1 MDVYLRVLHSAQ
13 YPGKPTIP
21 TAALNTLVNSDD
33 GRIMRL
39 IDKLGYCLAA
49 TISVAILAGCSAD
62 SSGSSGPPPETS
74 SIVIDAVPTA
84 DAAGLYIAYDDGFF
98 AKQGLT
104 VTIAPINGGEY
115 GMGDLQTGKAQ
126 LVEGNYV
133 SFVLAQVAGK
143 FAAPDPTNPAG
154 PSQPVRP
161 INMRI
166 IADSSQ
172 MQPGNQALYVMPN
185 SGYKTVA
192 ELAKDHVKIG
202 INSANN
208 IAQVLLG
215 SLFEANGLP
224 LKSIKQYVQPAFP
237 LMPGDLAD
245 NTIGAAWL
253 PEPFG
258 TEAQQE
264 FGAVQLADLDQGSL
278 QNFPIGTI
286 VGSAQWVKSNPGTVA
301 AFLRAYDQGQQIADT
316 DRSAVEKAL
325 VKWTQVSPLI
335 AANMTLDSYPLAMD
349 VPVMQR
355 VPDAMYQFGVL
366 GQHYNISNMIQPEP
380 GEIGGS

>member
-1 MDVYLRVLHSAQ
+1 MKGRA
-13 YPGKPTIP
+13 
-21 TAALNTLVNSDD
+21 AALIAASAV
-33 GRIMRL
+33 L
-39 IDKLGYCLAA
+39 IGGVVVG
-49 TISVAILAGCSAD
+49 VA
-62 SSGSSGPPPETS
+62 SGASGPLES
-74 SIVIDAVPTA
+74 STIVIDAVPTA
-84 DAAGLYIAYDDGFF
+84 DAAGLYIAEDDGFF

-104 VTIAPINGGEY
+104 VKIAPINGGEY

-154 PSQPVRP
+154 PSQPSKP
-161 INMRI
+161 IDMRI

-192 ELAKDHVKIG
+192 DLAKDHAKIG
-202 INSANN
+202 INSPNN

-215 SLFEANGLP
+215 SLFAADGLS

-237 LMPGDLAD
+237 LMPADLA
-245 NTIGAAWL
+245 NHTIGAAWL

-264 FGAVQLADLDQGSL
+264 YGAVQLADLDQASL
-278 QNFPIGTI
+278 QNFPIGTV
-286 VGSAQWVKSNPGTVA
+286 VGTSQWVKSNPGTIA
-301 AFLRAYDQGQQIADT
+301 AFLRAYNQGQQIADT
-316 DRSAVEKAL
+316 NRSAVEKAL

-355 VPDAMYQFGVL
+355 IPDAMYQFGVL
-366 GQHYNISNMIQPEP
+366 TQHYNITDMIESEP
-380 GEIGGS
+380 GEIGG

>member
-1 MDVYLRVLHSAQ
+1 
-13 YPGKPTIP
+13 
-21 TAALNTLVNSDD
+21 
-33 GRIMRL
+33 MRL
-39 IDKLGYCLAA
+39 IDKLVYCLAA
-49 TISVAILAGCSAD
+49 TSSVAILAGCTAD
-62 SSGSSGPPPETS
+62 GSGTGGPPPETS

-84 DAAGLYIAYDDGFF
+84 DAAGLYIAQDDGFF

-104 VTIAPINGGEY
+104 VTIAKINGGEY

-154 PSQPVRP
+154 PSQPVKP
-161 INMRI
+161 IDMKI

-202 INSANN
+202 INSPNN
-208 IAQVLLG
+208 IAQVLIG
-215 SLFEANGLP
+215 SLFAANGLP

-237 LMPGDLAD
+237 LMPGDLA
-245 NTIGAAWL
+245 NHTIGAAWL

-264 FGAVQLADLDQGSL
+264 YGAVQLADLDQGSL

-286 VGSAQWVKSNPGTVA
+286 VGSDQWVKSHPNTIA

-335 AANMTLDSYPLAMD
+335 AANMTLDTYPLAMD

-355 VPDAMYQFGVL
+355 VPNAMFQFGVL
-366 GQHYNISNMIQPEP
+366 AKHYDIANMIAPEP
-380 GEIGGS
+380 GEVMSGS

>member
-1 MDVYLRVLHSAQ
+1 
-13 YPGKPTIP
+13 
-21 TAALNTLVNSDD
+21 
-33 GRIMRL
+33 MRL
-39 IDKLGYCLAA
+39 INKLVYCLAA
-49 TISVAILAGCSAD
+49 TVPVAILAGCSAGG
-62 SSGSSGPPPETS
+62 SGSVTAASGPLETS

-84 DAAGLYIAYDDGFF
+84 DAAGLYVAADDGLF

-104 VTIAPINGGEY
+104 VTISAINGGEY
-115 GMGDLQTGKAQ
+115 GMGDLQTGKVQ

-143 FAAPDPTNPAG
+143 FAAPDPNNPAG
-154 PSQPVRP
+154 PSQPVKP

-215 SLFEANGLP
+215 SLFEANGLS

-237 LMPGDLAD
+237 AMPADLA
-245 NTIGAAWL
+245 NHTIGAAWL

-258 TEAQQE
+258 TDAQQE

-278 QNFPIGTI
+278 KNFPIGTI
-286 VGSAQWVKSNPGTVA
+286 VGSAQWVKTHPNTIA

-316 DRSAVEKAL
+316 DRGAVETAL
-325 VKWTQVSPLI
+325 VKWTKVSSLV
-335 AANMTLDSYPLAMD
+335 AANMTLDTYPLAMD

-355 VPDAMYQFGVL
+355 VPDAMFQFGVL
-366 GQHYNISNMIQPEP
+366 GQRYNITDMIQPEP

>member
-1 MDVYLRVLHSAQ
+1 M
-13 YPGKPTIP
+13 
-21 TAALNTLVNSDD
+21 AALITLVSSDH

-39 IDKLGYCLAA
+39 INKLAYCLAA
-49 TISVAILAGCSAD
+49 TIPVAILAGCSGA
-62 SSGSSGPPPETS
+62 SSGGGGGPLESST
-74 SIVIDAVPTA
+74 IVIDAVPTA
-84 DAAGLYIAYDDGFF
+84 DAAGLYIAQDDGLF

-104 VTIAPINGGEY
+104 VKIAPINGGEY

-126 LVEGNYV
+126 LIEGNYV

-154 PSQPVRP
+154 PPQPLKP
-161 INMRI
+161 IDMRI

-172 MQPGNQALYVMPN
+172 MQPGNQALYVLSN
-185 SGYKTVA
+185 SPYKTVA
-192 ELAKDHVKIG
+192 DLAKDHAKIG
-202 INSANN
+202 INSPNN

-215 SLFEANGLP
+215 SLFEADGLP
-224 LKSIKQYVQPAFP
+224 LGSLKQVVQPVFP
-237 LMPGDLAD
+237 LMPAYLAD
-245 NTIGAAWL
+245 HKIGAAWL

-258 TEAQQE
+258 TEAQE
-264 FGAVQLADLDQGSL
+264 KYGAVQLADLDQGSL
-278 QNFPIGTI
+278 ENFPIGTI
-286 VGSAQWVKSNPGTVA
+286 VGSAQWVKNNPGTIA

-316 DRSAVEKAL
+316 NRSAVEKAL

-355 VPDAMYQFGVL
+355 IPDAMYQFGVL
-366 GQHYNISNMIQPEP
+366 KQHYNITDMIQPEP
-380 GEIGGS
+380 DEIGGS

>member
-1 MDVYLRVLHSAQ
+1 
-13 YPGKPTIP
+13 
-21 TAALNTLVNSDD
+21 
-33 GRIMRL
+33 MRL
-39 IDKLGYCLAA
+39 INKLVYCLAA
-49 TISVAILAGCSAD
+49 TMPVAILAGCSAGG
-62 SSGSSGPPPETS
+62 SGTGGAPPETS

-84 DAAGLYIAYDDGFF
+84 DAAGLYIAQDDGFF

-104 VTIAPINGGEY
+104 VTINPIDGGEY

-143 FAAPDPTNPAG
+143 FAAPPSPTDPTG
-154 PSQPVRP
+154 PPQPVRP

-202 INSANN
+202 INSPNN

-215 SLFEANGLP
+215 SLFEASGLP
-224 LKSIKQYVQPAFP
+224 LGSIKQYVQPAFP
-237 LMPGDLAD
+237 LIPGDLA
-245 NTIGAAWL
+245 NHTIGAAWL

-258 TEAQQE
+258 TEAEQE
-264 FGAVQLADLDQGSL
+264 YGAVQLADLDQGSL

-286 VGSAQWVKSNPGTVA
+286 VGSAQWAKTHPNTIA

-316 DRSAVEKAL
+316 DRGAVETAL
-325 VKWTQVSPLI
+325 VKWTKVSALV
-335 AANMTLDSYPLAMD
+335 AANMTLDTYPLAMD

-355 VPDAMYQFGVL
+355 VPDAMFQFHVL
-366 GQHYNISNMIQPEP
+366 GQRYNITDMIQPEP

>member
-1 MDVYLRVLHSAQ
+1 
-13 YPGKPTIP
+13 
-21 TAALNTLVNSDD
+21 
-33 GRIMRL
+33 MRL

-49 TISVAILAGCSAD
+49 TISVAILAGCAAD
-62 SSGSSGPPPETS
+62 GSGTSGPPPETS

-166 IADSSQ
+166 IADASQ

-202 INSANN
+202 INSPNN

-215 SLFEANGLP
+215 SLFQANGLP
-224 LKSIKQYVQPAFP
+224 LKSIKPYVQPAFP
-237 LMPGDLAD
+237 SMPADLAN

-264 FGAVQLADLDQGSL
+264 YGAVQLADLDQGSL

-286 VGSAQWVKSNPGTVA
+286 VGSTPWVQNNPNTIA

-316 DRSAVEKAL
+316 DRGAVEQAL
-325 VKWTQVSPLI
+325 VKWTKVSPLV
-335 AANMTLDSYPLAMD
+335 AANMTLDTYPLAMD

-355 VPDAMYQFGVL
+355 VPDAMFQFGVL
-366 GQHYNISNMIQPEP
+366 GKRYDIAGMIQAEP
-380 GEIGGS
+380 GEMSGS

>member
-1 MDVYLRVLHSAQ
+1 M
-13 YPGKPTIP
+13 P
-21 TAALNTLVNSDD
+21 
-33 GRIMRL
+33 
-39 IDKLGYCLAA
+39 
-49 TISVAILAGCSAD
+49 VAIIAGCSAGG
-62 SSGSSGPPPETS
+62 SGTAASGPLETS

-84 DAAGLYIAYDDGFF
+84 DAAGLYVAEDDGLF

-104 VTIAPINGGEY
+104 VKIAPINGGEY

-154 PSQPVRP
+154 PSQPVKP
-161 INMRI
+161 IDMRI

-192 ELAKDHVKIG
+192 DLAKDHAKIG
-202 INSANN
+202 INSPNN

-215 SLFEANGLP
+215 SLFAADGLP
-224 LKSIKQYVQPAFP
+224 MKSISDVVQPAFP
-237 LMPGDLAD
+237 LMPADLA
-245 NTIGAAWL
+245 NHTIGAAWL

-264 FGAVQLADLDQGSL
+264 YGAVQLADLDQASL

-286 VGSAQWVKSNPGTVA
+286 VGTAQWVKSNPGTIA
-301 AFLRAYDQGQQIADT
+301 AFLRAYNQGQQIADT
-316 DRSAVEKAL
+316 NRSAVEKAL

-355 VPDAMYQFGVL
+355 IPDAMYQFGVL
-366 GQHYNISNMIQPEP
+366 TQHYNITDMIESEP
-380 GEIGGS
+380 GEIGG

>member
-1 MDVYLRVLHSAQ
+1 M
-13 YPGKPTIP
+13 I
-21 TAALNTLVNSDD
+21 TLVSSDD

-39 IDKLGYCLAA
+39 INKLAYCLAA
-49 TISVAILAGCSAD
+49 TIPVAILAGCSGAS
-62 SSGSSGPPPETS
+62 SSGGGGPLEAT

-84 DAAGLYIAYDDGFF
+84 DAAGLYIAEDDGFF

-104 VTIAPINGGEY
+104 VKIAPINGGEY

-154 PSQPVRP
+154 RPQPIKP
-161 INMRI
+161 IDMRI

-192 ELAKDHVKIG
+192 ELAKDHAKIG
-202 INSANN
+202 INSPNN

-215 SLFEANGLP
+215 SLFAANGLS
-224 LKSIKQYVQPAFP
+224 LGSIKQYVQPAFP
-237 LMPGDLAD
+237 AMPADLA
-245 NTIGAAWL
+245 NHTIGAAWL

-258 TEAQQE
+258 TEAQQK

-286 VGSAQWVKSNPGTVA
+286 VGSAQWVKSNPGTIA

-335 AANMTLDSYPLAMD
+335 AANMTLDTYPLAMD

-366 GQHYNISNMIQPEP
+366 TQHYDITRHDPVRARRDRRLATPIRGDSDNSRLSGNMDIYHKR
-380 GEIGGS
+380 